1 MAHKTHFLHDCD
13 TVGCWRGAAYRVF
26 NNKNSAVGEY
36 CKTHADKR
44 VRELKRTE
52 EAARAARDGQTAKE
66 ISRAKLPRRRAG
78 TLK

>member
-1 MAHKTHFLHDCD
+1 MAHKSHILNDCD
-13 TVGCWRGAAYRVF
+13 AVGCWRGAAYRVF

-44 VRELKRTE
+44 VRELRRTE
-52 EAARAARDGQTAKE
+52 EAVRAARASLTAKE